1 MVHLVKEC
9 NLLNLRALHF
19 EHLLTHDG
27 QNKGL
32 HLPHKDGGDV
42 VGSDINLAI
51 LHVLSMNKPY
61 IIYQV

>member
-9 NLLNLRALHF
+9 NLFNLRAPHF

-27 QNKGL
+27 QNKGVQ
-32 HLPHKDGGDV
+32 LPHKVGGDV
-42 VGSDINLAI
+42 VGSDINLTFLHI
-51 LHVLSMNKPY
+51 LGLNKPY